1 LIIWSVAMGKV
12 IIETKDEKE
21 LEIKTSLTSQEIEK
35 ILKEFEERKKSEETL
50 DKLKGILKTD
60 KSAEELIG
68 EIYEEIY
75 GR

>member
-1 LIIWSVAMGKV
+1 MGKV
-12 IIETKDEKE
+12 IIETKDQKE
-21 LEIKTSLTSQEIEK
+21 LKLKTSLTTEQVEK
-35 ILKEFEERKKSEETL
+35 LLKEFEERRKAETAL
-50 DKLKGILKTD
+50 DKLRGILSTD

>member
-1 LIIWSVAMGKV
+1 MGKV
-12 IIETKDEKE
+12 IVETKDEKE
-21 LEIKTSLTSQEIEK
+21 LKLKTSLTSEQVEK
-35 ILKEFEERKKSEETL
+35 LLREFEEKRKAEAAL
-50 DKLKGILKTD
+50 DKLRGILKTD

>member
-1 LIIWSVAMGKV
+1 MGKV
-12 IIETKDEKE
+12 IVETKDEKE
-21 LEIKTSLTSQEIEK
+21 LKLKTSLTSEQVK
-35 ILKEFEERKKSEETL
+35 KLLREFEEKRKAEVAL
-50 DKLKGILKTD
+50 DKLRGILKTD

>member
-1 LIIWSVAMGKV
+1 MGKV

-21 LEIKTSLTSQEIEK
+21 LKLKTSLTSEEVEK
-35 ILKEFEERKKSEETL
+35 LLKKFEEKRKAEIAL
-50 DKLKGILKTD
+50 DKLRGILKTN

-75 GR
+75 GG

>member
-1 LIIWSVAMGKV
+1 MV
-12 IIETKDEKE
+12 ETKDEKE
-21 LEIKTSLTSQEIEK
+21 LKLKTSLTSEQVEE
-35 ILKEFEERKKSEETL
+35 LLREFEEKRKAEVAL
-50 DKLKGILKTD
+50 DKLRGILETD

>member
-1 LIIWSVAMGKV
+1 MGKV
-12 IIETKDEKE
+12 IVETKDEKE
-21 LEIKTSLTSQEIEK
+21 LKLKTSLTSEQVEE
-35 ILKEFEERKKSEETL
+35 LLREFEEKRKAEVAL
-50 DKLKGILKTD
+50 DKLRGILETD

>member
-1 LIIWSVAMGKV
+1 MGKV

-21 LEIKTSLTSQEIEK
+21 LKLKTSLTSKQVEEIIK
-35 ILKEFEERKKSEETL
+35 NVEERKKAESSL
-50 DKLKGILKTD
+50 DKLRGILKTD

-68 EIYEEIY
+68 EMYEEIY

>member
-1 LIIWSVAMGKV
+1 MGKV

>member
-1 LIIWSVAMGKV
+1 MGKV
-12 IIETKDEKE
+12 IIETKDQKE
-21 LEIKTSLTSQEIEK
+21 LKLKTSLTTEQVEK
-35 ILKEFEERKKSEETL
+35 LLKEFEEKRKAEKAL
-50 DKLKGILKTD
+50 DKLRGILSTD

>member
-1 LIIWSVAMGKV
+1 VA
-12 IIETKDEKE
+12 
-21 LEIKTSLTSQEIEK
+21 
-35 ILKEFEERKKSEETL
+35 L
-50 DKLKGILKTD
+50 DKLRGILKTD

>member
-1 LIIWSVAMGKV
+1 MGKV
-12 IIETKDEKE
+12 IIETRDEKE
-21 LEIKTSLTSQEIEK
+21 LKLKTSLTSEQVEK
-35 ILKEFEERKKSEETL
+35 LLKEFEEKRKAEIALE
-50 DKLKGILKTD
+50 KLRGILKTD

>member
-1 LIIWSVAMGKV
+1 MGKV
-12 IIETKDEKE
+12 IVETKDEKE
-21 LEIKTSLTSQEIEK
+21 LKLKTSLTSEQVEK
-35 ILKEFEERKKSEETL
+35 LLREFEEKRKAEVAL
-50 DKLKGILKTD
+50 DKLRGILNTD

>member
-1 LIIWSVAMGKV
+1 MGKV

-21 LEIKTSLTSQEIEK
+21 LKLKTSLTSREIEK
-35 ILKEFEERKKSEETL
+35 LIKEFEERKKAESSL
-50 DKLKGILKTD
+50 DKLRGILKTD

>member
-1 LIIWSVAMGKV
+1 MGKV

-60 KSAEELIG
+60 KSAEEFIG

>member
-1 LIIWSVAMGKV
+1 MGKV
-12 IIETKDEKE
+12 IVETKDEKE
-21 LEIKTSLTSQEIEK
+21 LKLKTSLTSEQVEK
-35 ILKEFEERKKSEETL
+35 LLREFEEKRKAEVAL
-50 DKLKGILKTD
+50 DKLRGILKTD